1 MLAAEMLSEQPA
13 ALGAGWESTNV
24 HLDGAEPQMERGNQ
38 EEGPWRTA
46 PGALEHLHCD
56 LEEEPLSLQEKC
68 EDMQDALE
76 SLQVFWSLL
85 KK

>member
-38 EEGPWRTA
+38 EEGPWRRA
-46 PGALEHLHCD
+46 PGPLEHLRCD

-68 EDMQDALE
+68 EDTQGNVEA
-76 SLQVFWSLL
+76 LQVF
-85 KK
+85 